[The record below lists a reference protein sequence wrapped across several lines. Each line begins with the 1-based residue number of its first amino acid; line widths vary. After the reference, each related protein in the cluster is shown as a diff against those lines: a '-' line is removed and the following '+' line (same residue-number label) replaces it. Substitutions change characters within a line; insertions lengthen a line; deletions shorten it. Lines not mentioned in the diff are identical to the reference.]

1 MNFKCTFSIF
11 NTPVEIQM
19 QSTFHVILNLSLT
32 WSLRSF
38 INLSWRIIGN
48 ARGTNLRKLKS
59 LTCVIKNPSSEL
71 ICRSARGWPRL
82 SAVHTLSPTVACPS
96 VFTVCLVL
104 RSDLYWEDP
113 GIPGGMLLVRSYRGR
128 TLSLGVVSVRPG
140 AVESFLGVVDL
151 ERRPVAGADPIG
163 GNVLQGDPM
172 YSSDVFSGGPS
183 NIARNCFLGSGGRVS
198 FTWGS

>member
-1 MNFKCTFSIF
+1 MITLFVYKLVLTYYR
-11 NTPVEIQM
+11 P
-19 QSTFHVILNLSLT
+19 NLT
-32 WSLRSF
+32 GE
-38 INLSWRIIGN
+38 IIGEKFMFEKPTIRSAETWNIKN
-48 ARGTNLRKLKS
+48 AWGTSLRKLKS
-59 LTCVIKNPSSEL
+59 LTCVMKNPSSEL
-71 ICRSARGWPRL
+71 ICRSAHGWPRP
-82 SAVHTLSPTVACPS
+82 SAVPTLSPTVACPS

-113 GIPGGMLLVRSYRGR
+113 GISGGMLLVRSYWGR

-151 ERRPVAGADPIG
+151 ERRPVGGADPIG
-163 GNVLQGDPM
+163 GNVLYGDPM

-183 NIARNCFLGSGGRVS
+183 NIARNCFLGIGGRAS